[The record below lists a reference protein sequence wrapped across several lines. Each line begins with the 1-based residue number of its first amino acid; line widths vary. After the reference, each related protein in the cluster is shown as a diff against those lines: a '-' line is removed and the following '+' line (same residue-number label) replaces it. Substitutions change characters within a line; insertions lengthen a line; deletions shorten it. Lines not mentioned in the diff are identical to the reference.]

1 MFNKN
6 LGGMFRWYI
15 WVHEHPRGSFANQY
29 ASLWK
34 HLILS
39 YFQSIE
45 QMSPICGIFQ
55 SSLESKVTKF

>member
-6 LGGMFRWYI
+6 LGGMFQWYV
-15 WVHEHPRGSFANQY
+15 WVPEHPRCLFANQY
-29 ASLWK
+29 ATLWR

-45 QMSPICGIFQ
+45 QISPKSGIFQ
-55 SSLESKVTKF
+55 TGLESKITKF